1 MDSSVLNELGGRPRD
16 SEDCIT
22 SSTVPPDSTCII
34 ARSMLTYSSTPYS
47 LAYFFYHRAYEPALL
62 RKHSHLHNEYW
73 KFRCPVHLKIKWQ
86 QTEAVRRPSRIIQ
99 NHQSLKFSTSWFLTD
114 FLNGGGFDWWSTSC
128 IL

>member
-1 MDSSVLNELGGRPRD
+1 MITIFTGLVEEMGQVLSIKTGEK
-16 SEDCIT
+16 S
-22 SSTVPPDSTCII
+22 
-34 ARSMLTYSSTPYS
+34 
-47 LAYFFYHRAYEPALL
+47 
-62 RKHSHLHNEYW
+62 
-73 KFRCPVHLKIKWQ
+73 VHLKIKWQ